1 MSVDGACYAALQ
13 IARGRGTPSA
23 HRGVKFNAFD
33 PSEFLM
39 KTLVR
44 ASVVLALLAAQGLA
58 SAGPRHHYNH
68 HHHHRGSGLGGLV
81 LGLAV
86 AVPLIAM
93 ANQADREVVYVP
105 PPPPPPPQPVY
116 VQPQPAYTPP
126 APSRAAPVIY
136 PRNGQSSVQLEAD
149 NRECNRWATTQQA
162 AMADASVF
170 QRAVEACMDG
180 RGYTMR

>member
-1 MSVDGACYAALQ
+1 
-13 IARGRGTPSA
+13 
-23 HRGVKFNAFD
+23 
-33 PSEFLM
+33 M

-58 SAGPRHHYNH
+58 SAGPRYYHH
-68 HHHHRGSGLGGLV
+68 HHHHRGPGLGGLV

-93 ANQADREVVYVP
+93 ANQAEREVVYV

-116 VQPQPAYTPP
+116 VQPVQPVYTQ
-126 APSRAAPVIY
+126 PSRSVPIIY
-136 PRNGQSSVQLEAD
+136 PRSGQSSVQLEAD
-149 NRECNRWATTQQA
+149 SRECNRWATTQQA
-162 AMADASVF
+162 AMSDAGVF